1 MWSNT
6 GSVGH
11 DVANVRLLV
20 DAVEQMGPGAGG
32 EDPDIVSAV
41 GLLLQRNSAGKNKCM
56 ISRLV
61 HFQILRSR
69 YPSPTFCTCRVFYSK
84 FFEPGSICIT
94 VEIKTLNFKVN
105 NCTKSRNLRIEN
117 G

>member
-11 DVANVRLLV
+11 DVANIRLLV

-41 GLLLQRNSAGKNKCM
+41 GLLLQRNSTGKHKCM
-56 ISRLV
+56 ISLLV
-61 HFQILRSR
+61 HFQILWSR
-69 YPSPTFCTCRVFYSK
+69 YSSPTFGICRVFYCK

-94 VEIKTLNFKVN
+94 VGIKNIK
-105 NCTKSRNLRIEN
+105 
-117 G
+117 